1 MASETAILRNIK
13 NRLTVIESNLEYID
27 SAINNNHSYLFINKI
42 TKTINK
48 EALKQK
54 SKKLNLAIW
63 NTIDVSSN
71 TPPYRGGDSEELKE
85 INKTV
90 QNTININSKIYDEL
104 MYNYGSNI
112 IDKPF
117 FININLVN
125 DSDLQQFKV
134 NLIQS
139 HEILNKEMK
148 KIRKNNTKS

>member
-1 MASETAILRNIK
+1 MV
-13 NRLTVIESNLEYID
+13 TV
-27 SAINNNHSYLFINKI
+27 K
-42 TKTINK
+42 
-48 EALKQK
+48 
-54 SKKLNLAIW
+54 
-63 NTIDVSSN
+63 V
-71 TPPYRGGDSEELKE
+71 KE

-139 HEILNKEMK
+139 HKILNKEIEKDK
-148 KIRKNNTKS
+148 KKNNTKS